1 MSTINERVRG
11 IIYKYLKDT
20 KINYTDSLFEN
31 GVDSMTILM
40 ILHDIEIDFNIKI
53 PDEELLI
60 SNFQSIEHIAEL
72 INRME
77 GEQFEH

>member
-1 MSTINERVRG
+1 MSTINKRVRK
-11 IIYKYLKDT
+11 IINKYLKD
-20 KINYTDSLFEN
+20 IQISDTDSLFEN

-60 SNFQSIEHIAEL
+60 SNFQSIEHIVEL

-77 GEQFEH
+77 GI

>member
-1 MSTINERVRG
+1 MSTINKRVRE
-11 IIYKYLKDT
+11 IIHKYLKDIQIT
-20 KINYTDSLFEN
+20 NTDSLFEN

-60 SNFQSIEHIAEL
+60 SNFQSIEHIVEL

-77 GEQFEH
+77 GI